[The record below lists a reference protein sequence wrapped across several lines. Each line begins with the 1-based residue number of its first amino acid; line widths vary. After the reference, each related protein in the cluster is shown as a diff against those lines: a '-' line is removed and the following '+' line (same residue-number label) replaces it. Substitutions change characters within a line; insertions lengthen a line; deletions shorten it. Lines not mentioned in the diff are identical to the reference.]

1 MRFGLLAAL
10 AACAALPAGAQSL
23 QTAGRGGSI
32 AGACGQ
38 PQALTYSLP
47 GPLDRTAMAPLSVE
61 IERAEPVYLE
71 FTLEAAARVVLR
83 TEAPE
88 PDTDP
93 YLALLGAGGAVIA
106 EDDDLAGALQAMIDA
121 ELAAGTYCAQL
132 RIYGGTTD
140 ARPRITLSAA
150 TGEDAAAL
158 AAIPPAGSPDTSLN
172 CTDPALTRALGTVLG
187 PGFGRFSEAVEV
199 PQGAR
204 SDWRISVAE
213 ATPFQAD
220 TANSDLDTTLT
231 LSDLAGNVIA
241 SNDDGFGAGT
251 DSRVVAELQP
261 GDYCLSVAGY
271 GGAAGRTTLVFS
283 DTPET
288 PIAGDIS
295 TACTDPA
302 LTRALGTTLVPG
314 VGRAA
319 VGGTLAPNGR
329 SDWTVEVGE
338 AGTFQFDAASTA
350 FDTVLTLLDAGGTV
364 LQTNDDREGSIDS
377 RIVAELAPGSYCL
390 AVESLG
396 GSGSGPFELSATDE
410 ISGPEA
416 DLPDEMPCSMAAI
429 TEYLGEP
436 LAAGFGSRTIDTTV
450 EAESRRDLAFALAA
464 PMTLRFDARS
474 ASFDTILR
482 LADASGGTVAEN
494 DDGPS
499 GTDSSFSL
507 ALEPG
512 DYCLTLEGFVGAGG
526 PAQLVVAE
534 VGAPTSGTPTPE
546 SGEVIPPPGSGIAVE
561 DLGTLEASLQ
571 TNAAEEAAT
580 KWVAFS
586 TGSAGRVTV
595 NAVSASGG
603 FVLRLFSADGTR
615 LGAAESAA
623 GLTPATLSLD
633 LAPGRYLV
641 SMALPPDSPSRL
653 RNIVITRD

>member
-10 AACAALPAGAQSL
+10 AASAALPATAQSL

-71 FTLEAAARVVLR
+71 FALEAEARVVLR

-93 YLALLGAGGAVIA
+93 YLALLAAGGAILA
-106 EDDDLAGALQAMIDA
+106 EDDDLAGALQAMID
-121 ELAAGTYCAQL
+121 EQLPAGTYCAQL
-132 RIYGGTTD
+132 RIYGGTTG

-150 TGEDAAAL
+150 TGEAAEAL
-158 AAIPPAGSPDTSLN
+158 AAIPPAGTPDASLN
-172 CTDPALTRALGTVLG
+172 CTDPALTRRLGTVLG
-187 PGFGRFSEAVEV
+187 PGFGRFSEAAEV
-199 PQGAR
+199 PEGAR
-204 SDWRISVAE
+204 SDWQISVAE
-213 ATPFQAD
+213 PTPFQAD
-220 TANSDLDTTLT
+220 TSNSGFDTTLT
-231 LSDLAGNVIA
+231 LSDLSGNVIA
-241 SNDDGFGAGT
+241 SNDDGQGTGT
-251 DSRVVAELQP
+251 DSRVVAELEP

-271 GGAAGRTTLVFS
+271 GGAGGSTTLVFS
-283 DTPET
+283 DTPED
-288 PIAGDIS
+288 PIPGDIS

-302 LTRALGTTLVPG
+302 LTQALGTTLVPG
-314 VGRAA
+314 IGRAA
-319 VGGTLAPNGR
+319 VSGLMVPNGR

-338 AGTFQFDAASTA
+338 AGTFQFDAGSTA
-350 FDTVLTLLDAGGTV
+350 FDTVLTLLDAGGAV

-377 RIVAELAPGSYCL
+377 RIVADLAPGSYCL

-396 GSGSGPFELSATDE
+396 GSGSGMFELSATDE
-410 ISGPEA
+410 ISAPGA
-416 DLPDEMPCSMAAI
+416 DLPDEMPCSTAAI
-429 TEYLGEP
+429 TDDLGEP
-436 LAAGFGSRTIDTTV
+436 LAAGFGSRTVDTTV
-450 EAESRRDLAFALAA
+450 EADGRRDLALSLAA

-474 ASFDTILR
+474 GSFDTILR
-482 LADASGGTVAEN
+482 LADASGTTLAEN
-494 DDGPS
+494 DDGPG
-499 GTDSSFSL
+499 GTDSTFSL
-507 ALEPG
+507 ALAPG
-512 DYCLTLEGFVGAGG
+512 DYCLTVEGFVGAGG

-534 VGAPTSGTPTPE
+534 VGAPVSGTPTAE
-546 SGEVIPPPGSGIAVE
+546 AGEVIPAPGSDIAVE

-580 KWVAFS
+580 KWVAF
-586 TGSAGRVTV
+586 TTASAGTV
-595 NAVSASGG
+595 RISAVSASGG
-603 FVLRLFSADGTR
+603 FVLRLFAEDGTR

-653 RNIVITRD
+653 RNIVIARE

>member
-10 AACAALPAGAQSL
+10 AASVALPATAQPL

-47 GPLDRTAMAPLSVE
+47 GALDRTAMAPLSVE

-71 FTLEAAARVVLR
+71 FTLEEEARLVLR

-93 YLALLGAGGAVIA
+93 YLALLGAGGAILA
-106 EDDDLAGALQAMIDA
+106 EDDDLAGALQAMID
-121 ELAAGTYCAQL
+121 EQLPAGTYCAQL
-132 RIYGGTTD
+132 RVYGGTTG

-150 TGEDAAAL
+150 TGEAAAAL
-158 AAIPPAGSPDTSLN
+158 AAIPPAGTPDASQN
-172 CTDPALTRALGTVLG
+172 CTDPALTREIGTVLG
-187 PGFGRFSEAVEV
+187 PAFGRFSEPVEV

-204 SDWRISVAE
+204 SDLRIRVAE

-220 TANSDLDTTLT
+220 TSNSAFDTTLT
-231 LSDLAGNVIA
+231 LSDLSGTIIA
-241 SNDDGFGAGT
+241 SNDDGVGLGT

-271 GGAAGRTTLVFS
+271 DGSGGSTTLVFS
-283 DTPET
+283 DTPEN
-288 PIAGDIS
+288 PIPGDIS

-302 LTRALGTTLVPG
+302 LTQALGTTLAPG
-314 VGRAA
+314 MGRAA
-319 VGGTLAPNGR
+319 VRGELAPAGR

-338 AGTFQFDAASTA
+338 AGTFQFDAGSTA
-350 FDTVLTLLDAGGTV
+350 FDTVLTLLDAGGTM

-377 RIVAELAPGSYCL
+377 RIVADLAPGSYCL
-390 AVESLG
+390 AVEALG
-396 GSGSGPFELSATDE
+396 GGSGPFELSATDE
-410 ISGPEA
+410 ISAPGA
-416 DLPDEMPCSMAAI
+416 DLPDEMPCSVAAI
-429 TEYLGEP
+429 TDYLGEP
-436 LAAGFGSRTIDTTV
+436 LKAGFGSRTLDTTV
-450 EAESRRDLAFALAA
+450 EADSRRDLALSLAA

-482 LADASGGTVAEN
+482 LADASGTTVAEN

-499 GTDSSFSL
+499 GTDSTFSL
-507 ALEPG
+507 ALEAG
-512 DYCLTLEGFVGAGG
+512 DYCLSLEGFVGAGG

-534 VGAPTSGTPTPE
+534 VGAPTSETPTAELGETIPGPE
-546 SGEVIPPPGSGIAVE
+546 SGIAVE
-561 DLGTLEASLQ
+561 DLGMLETSLQ

-580 KWVAFS
+580 KWVAFT
-586 TGSAGRVTV
+586 TGSAGKVTV

-603 FVLRLFSADGTR
+603 FVLRLFAEDGTR
-615 LGAAESAA
+615 LGASESAA
-623 GLTPATLSLD
+623 GLTPAKLSLD

-641 SMALPPDSPSRL
+641 AMTLPPDSPSRL
-653 RNIVITRD
+653 RNIVISRE